1 VSQQATADGSP
12 QVPAVVSQYAAYL
25 RAKAQVTP
33 EITVNGD
40 RADVRI
46 SIGDSA
52 IVLAFRCPG
61 NKEWA
66 LHSAE
71 VQRGTQTATFTR
83 GQLAHATAAFLSH
96 EPSTSTSPSRKGG
109 TRQ

>member
-1 VSQQATADGSP
+1 VTQQATADGGAP
-12 QVPAVVSQYAAYL
+12 VPAVVSQYAAYL
-25 RAKAQVTP
+25 QAKAQVTP

-61 NKEWA
+61 KEWA

-83 GQLAHATAAFLSH
+83 GQLARATAAFLSH
-96 EPSTSTSPSRKGG
+96 EPPTSASPSRKGG